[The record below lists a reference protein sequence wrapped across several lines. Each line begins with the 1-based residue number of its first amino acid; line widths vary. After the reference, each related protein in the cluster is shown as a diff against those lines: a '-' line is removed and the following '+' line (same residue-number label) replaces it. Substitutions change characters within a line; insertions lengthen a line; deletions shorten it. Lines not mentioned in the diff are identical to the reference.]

1 MRGHKRRL
9 EYSYVVW
16 GDHMIRFLTAGESH
30 GEYLVGIIEGFPSNL
45 YLNVDYVNNQLKRR
59 QMGYGRSSRMSIER
73 DQVIVLSGVSDNLTT
88 GNPISLLIK
97 NRGRDI
103 DVDKIIKPRP
113 GHGDLAGMLKYNH
126 QHAKHVME
134 RASARE
140 TAMRVAIGSIC
151 RLLLKEFNISIYSHV
166 VQIGKVK
173 ASDRSYE
180 EEALLQAD
188 QSPLRVLDKEA
199 EKLMIEEIER
209 AKDEGDTLG
218 GIFEVIAKNLPVGL
232 GSYASWDRR
241 LDSSISAGIMSIPG
255 IKGIEF
261 GLGFDLAKLKG
272 SQVHDEIY
280 YDQNR
285 YFRKTNNAGG
295 TEAGVSNGEDIVF
308 RAVMKPIPTL
318 RKPLRT
324 VNVRTKEE
332 VLAQFVRSDVCA
344 VPSASVVAENI
355 LAYVLAKEIVMKF
368 GGDSMEELKANY
380 NSYVNSLQ
388 YR

>member
-1 MRGHKRRL
+1 
-9 EYSYVVW
+9 
-16 GDHMIRFLTAGESH
+16 
-30 GEYLVGIIEGFPSNL
+30 
-45 YLNVDYVNNQLKRR
+45 
-59 QMGYGRSSRMSIER
+59 
-73 DQVIVLSGVSDNLTT
+73 
-88 GNPISLLIK
+88 
-97 NRGRDI
+97 
-103 DVDKIIKPRP
+103 
-113 GHGDLAGMLKYNH
+113 
-126 QHAKHVME
+126 
-134 RASARE
+134 
-140 TAMRVAIGSIC
+140 MRVAIGSIC

-295 TEAGVSNGEDIVF
+295 TEAGVSNGEDIVLG
-308 RAVMKPIPTL
+308 RL
-318 RKPLRT
+318 
-324 VNVRTKEE
+324 
-332 VLAQFVRSDVCA
+332 
-344 VPSASVVAENI
+344 
-355 LAYVLAKEIVMKF
+355 
-368 GGDSMEELKANY
+368 
-380 NSYVNSLQ
+380 
-388 YR
+388 